1 MQNKKSRE
9 EEIKKVHPRSF
20 YYQSAFKEAQVT
32 SKRLEQEEL
41 NRKQEKIIVTEEP
54 ILKEFQKEFYQALDN
69 DVNTYYTT
77 DYRDIKN
84 NK

>member
-20 YYQSAFKEAQVT
+20 SYQNAFKEAQVT

-54 ILKEFQKEFYQALDN
+54 ISKEFQKEFYQALDN